1 MVRCLLK
8 RTFSLG
14 IDEAY
19 ADLKASLAEKGCKII
34 SEDPP
39 KHILVK
45 QGSLWGMSP
54 ATAKKT
60 VDATFKTV
68 DSGTQV
74 TCSSHLSSDWKNLTI
89 VGCALAAV
97 LVGLCLWMALDLS
110 MFIVTG
116 KPTFWSWLATV
127 NGNLDFVVAQAFV
140 NLTKA
145 LAVFLSVII
154 VLEIVV
160 AVYVYAGID
169 RFAQGTFDVLLNHE
183 LTVNVRKQ

>member
-1 MVRCLLK
+1 LLK
-8 RTFSLG
+8 RIFSLEL
-14 IDEAY
+14 DKAY
-19 ADLKASLAEKGCKII
+19 ADLKTSLAEKGCKTV
-34 SEDPP
+34 SENPP

-54 ATAKKT
+54 TTAKKT
-60 VDATFKTV
+60 LDVTFEPV

-74 TCSSHLSSDWKNLTI
+74 TCSSRLSSDWKNLAI

-97 LVGLCLWMALDLS
+97 LVGLCLWMAIDLS
-110 MFIVTG
+110 MFMVTG
-116 KPTFWSWLATV
+116 KPTLWSWLATV

-154 VLEIVV
+154 VLEIAV
-160 AVYVYAGID
+160 AAYAYARID
-169 RFAQGTFDVLLNHE
+169 WFAQGTFDVLLNRE
-183 LTVNVRKQ
+183 LTANVHKQ